1 MGQVKALMEVN
12 LGLRQTIGEVTES
25 DCVKTVSDL
34 LAAPPQSSDVE
45 MCDESGGAWSVC
57 TSDFSEVPFGECPS
71 SSSDSFSG
79 MLLSQGLFSI
89 QSFQQRFFKN
99 KTLKHSSGRP

>member
-1 MGQVKALMEVN
+1 MGQVKVLMEVH
-12 LGLRQTIGEVTES
+12 LGLRQTIDETES
-25 DCVKTVSDL
+25 DCVKAVSDL
-34 LAAPPQSSDVE
+34 LAAPPPQSSDVE

-71 SSSDSFSG
+71 STSDSFSG

-89 QSFQQRFFKN
+89 QSFQQRF
-99 KTLKHSSGRP
+99 LKIKL